1 MKKEQTILKVDSK
14 NRITLPKK
22 ISDSMG
28 KLVQISMQNG
38 KVIIEPLH
46 TIPKEEAWLFD
57 PKNKTILA
65 ELKKSLK
72 QKATIDLGSFAK
84 YIPKEKKKK
93 T

>member
-22 ISDSMG
+22 ISESVG

-38 KVIIEPLH
+38 KIILEPLH
-46 TIPKEEAWLFD
+46 IIPQEEAWLFE
-57 PKNKTILA
+57 PQNKTILT

-72 QKATIDLGSFAK
+72 QKATINLGSFAQ
-84 YIPKEKKKK
+84 YAPKEKKKK
-93 T
+93 